1 MAPMI
6 DTAKA
11 KQLRDQAVALAS
23 SEGRWSGN
31 IETKGQLRRI
41 IQYDRGR
48 LFIEYIAPRYPDA
61 PSPIKTARPSAYT
74 ILVRFNGSKVLSVAW
89 DDTRTAV
96 VIFRSG
102 DWERTLRGIA
112 HSDRSLSI

>member
-1 MAPMI
+1 MI

-11 KQLRDQAVALAS
+11 KHLRDRAVALVR
-23 SEGRWSGN
+23 SEGCVSGN

-41 IQYDRGR
+41 VQYERGR
-48 LFIEYIAPRYPDA
+48 LFIEYIAPRYPDP

-74 ILVRFNGSKVLSVAW
+74 ILVRFNAAKVLSVAW

-96 VIFRSG
+96 STFKPGS
-102 DWERTLRGIA
+102 WERM
-112 HSDRSLSI
+112 LSI